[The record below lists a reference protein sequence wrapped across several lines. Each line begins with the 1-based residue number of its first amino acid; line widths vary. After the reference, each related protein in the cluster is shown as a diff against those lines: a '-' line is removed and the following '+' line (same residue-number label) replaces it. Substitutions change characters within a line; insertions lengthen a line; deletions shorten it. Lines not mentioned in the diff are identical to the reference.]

1 MDQKK
6 FTQRGTFMIV
16 LFGSFILL
24 FIGILFY
31 IGFDDPS
38 KYILLPSVLLFAVCL
53 GLFNKLTITVTD
65 VRLSFSLGFGM
76 IRKSYLLSE
85 IESVK
90 PVRNSFI
97 HGIGIRMLPNGW
109 LYNVS
114 GLDAIEVK
122 FKNRKL
128 VVRIGTDQPVNVSN
142 YINSKLNNELHQ
154 NNAEMP
160 VTSRYLLYWAI
171 LASALFIVTMSI
183 LLGNKEPKAKIE
195 NNVFELSG
203 IYGYK
208 VNIAD
213 ITNIDTVQVIP
224 SISMRTNGY
233 AFGNRLKGYFRLTD
247 GNTVKLS
254 VNLDSKPYLLIRAKN
269 EYPIY
274 ISFKDKQK
282 TVELFRQLKG
292 GRYLVP

>member
-1 MDQKK
+1 
-6 FTQRGTFMIV
+6 MIV

-24 FIGILFY
+24 FTGILFY

-38 KYILLPSVLLFAVCL
+38 KYVLLPSVLLFVVCL
-53 GLFNKLTITVTD
+53 GLFHKLTITVTD
-65 VRLSFSLGFGM
+65 ERLSFSLGFGL
-76 IRKSYLLSE
+76 ISKSYLLSE

-97 HGIGIRMLPNGW
+97 HGIGIKMLPNGW

-114 GLDAIEVK
+114 GLSAIEVK
-122 FKNRKL
+122 FKNRKS

-142 YINSKLNNELHQ
+142 YINSKLSNELHQ
-154 NNAEMP
+154 TNAEMP
-160 VTSRYLLYWAI
+160 TKSRHLLYWAI

-183 LLGNKEPKAKIE
+183 FLGNKEPKAKIE

-208 VNIAD
+208 INIAD
-213 ITNIDTVQVIP
+213 ITSIDTVQVIP
-224 SISMRTNGY
+224 PISMRTNGY
-233 AFGNRLKGYFRLTD
+233 AFGNRLKGYFRLKD

-254 VNLDSKPYLLIRAKN
+254 VHLGSRPYLLIRAKN

-292 GRYLVP
+292 GWCLVP

>member
-1 MDQKK
+1 MDQKT
-6 FTQRGTFMIV
+6 FTQRGTFIIV

-24 FIGILFY
+24 FTGVLAY
-31 IGFDDPS
+31 LGYNDPAM
-38 KYILLPSVLLFAVCL
+38 YILLPVILLFAICI
-53 GLFNKLTITVTD
+53 GFFYKLTITVTD
-65 VRLSFSLGFGM
+65 VRLTFNLGFGM

-90 PVRNSFI
+90 PVRNPVFY
-97 HGIGIRMLPNGW
+97 GIGIKMIPHGW

-114 GLDAIEVK
+114 GLDAVEVK
-122 FKNRKL
+122 FKNRKS

-142 YINSKLNNELHQ
+142 YINSKLDNGLHQ
-154 NNAEMP
+154 TNAELP
-160 VTSRYLLYWAI
+160 TKSKYFLWGVVII
-171 LASALFIVTMSI
+171 LTIFIIATI
-183 LLGNKEPKAKIE
+183 TILGNKEPEAKIK
-195 NNVFELSG
+195 NNIFELSG

-213 ITNIDTVQVIP
+213 ITSIDTVQGIP
-224 SISMRTNGY
+224 PISMRTNGY
-233 AFGNRLKGYFRLTD
+233 ALGNHLKGYFRLTD

-254 VNLDSKPYLLIRAKN
+254 VNLDSKPFLLIKAKN

-282 TVELFRQLKG
+282 TIGLFKILKK
-292 GRYLVP
+292 

>member
-1 MDQKK
+1 MDQKI

-24 FIGILFY
+24 FIGILANLGY
-31 IGFDDPS
+31 NDPAM
-38 KYILLPSVLLFAVCL
+38 YILLPVILLFIVCV
-53 GLFNKLTITVTD
+53 GLFYKLTITVTD

-97 HGIGIRMLPNGW
+97 HGMGIKMLPNGW

-114 GLDAIEVK
+114 GLDAVEVK
-122 FKNRKL
+122 FKNRKS

-154 NNAEMP
+154 TNAEIP
-160 VTSRYLLYWAI
+160 TNSRYFILGVVIITAVFIIAI
-171 LASALFIVTMSI
+171 ITIM
-183 LLGNKEPKAKIE
+183 GNKEPEAKIK

-203 IYGYK
+203 MYGYK

-213 ITNIDTVQVIP
+213 ITSIDTVQVIP

-233 AFGNRLKGYFRLTD
+233 AFGNHLKGYFRLTE

-254 VNLDSKPYLLIRAKN
+254 VNLYSKPYLLIRAKN

-274 ISFKDKQK
+274 ISFKDNKK
-282 TVELFRQLKG
+282 TIELFKLLKG
-292 GRYLVP
+292 EK